1 MSQCKR
7 WSTIALYFLINSC
20 ITVAHAEPQAPQ
32 FQTVSPF
39 MAPPGPSSAIMDNA
53 NSSASPMLS
62 SSSTLTS
69 ENSPVK
75 DPYENLNR
83 KVFNFNDSLDTH
95 FLVPVS
101 RTYNKI
107 MPKPLNR
114 GIYNF
119 FSNLNNLPTISN
131 DVLQGNFYQATS
143 DSWRFFVNSTAGA
156 AGLFDVANHM
166 GLEPNTEDFGLTLA
180 RWGYTDTSYVVLPFL
195 GPSTVRDTAGLPV
208 DFFLFSPY
216 GYIQDPRTSYTLYAL
231 NIVSNRAQLLQYQ
244 NLYDQ
249 IALDRYAFI
258 RNAYLQQRANAID
271 RNQHLSD
278 PYFNITSKKI
288 PSVSG
293 GNVS

>member
-1 MSQCKR
+1 MTQRKL
-7 WSTIALYFLINSC
+7 WSTVLCLLISGC
-20 ITVAHAEPQAPQ
+20 FSLASAEPQAPQ

-39 MAPPGPSSAIMDNA
+39 MAAEPLPAENTNPNL
-53 NSSASPMLS
+53 SPMLPTS
-62 SSSTLTS
+62 PALTPTD
-69 ENSPVK
+69 SPVK
-75 DPYENLNR
+75 DPYESMNR
-83 KVFNFNDSLDTH
+83 KIFNFNDSLDTH

-101 RTYNKI
+101 KTYNKV

-114 GIYNF
+114 GISNF
-119 FSNLNNLPTISN
+119 FSNLNNLPTIGN
-131 DVLQGNFYQATS
+131 DMLQGNFYQATS

-156 AGLFDVANHM
+156 AGLFDVANNM

-180 RWGYTDTSYVVLPFL
+180 RWGYTDTSYVVLPFF

-208 DFFLFSPY
+208 DFLFFSVY

-231 NIVSNRAQLLQYQ
+231 NIVSNRARLLQYQ

-278 PYFNITSKKI
+278 PYFNLTSKKNAGVG
-288 PSVSG
+288 SSG
-293 GNVS
+293 TGS